1 MYCLLLYFL
10 LFITKAVLEEKLRC
24 VSIYMSESNAGMG
37 CPIGQILR
45 HKILNRHD
53 IQIFVKETTV
63 LNRNNMQKYHLY
75 IKYHVQ
81 ILL

>member
-1 MYCLLLYFL
+1 
-10 LFITKAVLEEKLRC
+10 
-24 VSIYMSESNAGMG
+24 MSESNAGMG

-63 LNRNNMQKYHLY
+63 LNRNNMQKYHLLNIMY
-75 IKYHVQ
+75 KSYSKQSSNRHLLVLIKSQ
-81 ILL
+81 K